1 MLVKKVKQLRKSAG
15 WSQQKLAQYSGLSY
29 NMITKIEQGQAKY
42 PSIQTVIKIADAFN
56 MSIDELVDRKR
67 LFSAGR

>member
-1 MLVKKVKQLRKSAG
+1 MLVKKVKELRKSAG

-56 MSIDELVDRKR
+56 MSIDELVDRKHFISTAR
-67 LFSAGR
+67 

>member
-1 MLVKKVKQLRKSAG
+1 
-15 WSQQKLAQYSGLSY
+15 
-29 NMITKIEQGQAKY
+29 
-42 PSIQTVIKIADAFN
+42 VIKIADAFN